1 MSEPVFI
8 TVKDLTMG
16 WSDRVLQRGASFEV
30 RRGTVFAILGGSGC
44 GKSTLLRYLVGLER
58 PMAGEIDFEGN
69 GPPQLAV
76 GRPPY
81 GVMFQ
86 GGALL
91 GSMSV
96 AENVALPLVQWT
108 DLSKPAIE
116 AIVRTKLRLVQ
127 LEQAAD
133 KLPSEISGGMK
144 KRAAIARAM
153 ALDPELL
160 FLDEPSAG
168 LDPVSS
174 AELDDL
180 ILTLKRTLGLTVVIV
195 THELESIYS
204 IVDECIFLD
213 KESASILAR
222 GNPRE
227 LRDTA
232 TEPRLVNFF
241 HRKPR
246 GSDEEEAESLD
257 PGPAP
262 YSPSAYLLAARP
274 SQFPP
279 AQDAPKRRFLSKS
292 KRAARKP

>member
-1 MSEPVFI
+1 MAEPEPFI
-8 TVKDLTMG
+8 TVKNLTMG
-16 WSDRVLQRGASFEV
+16 WSDRILQKDASFTV
-30 RRGTVFAILGGSGC
+30 MRGTVFAVLGGSGC
-44 GKSTLLRYLVGLER
+44 GKSTMMRYLVGLEQ
-58 PMAGEIDFEGN
+58 PMAGDIHFAGRGAPE
-69 GPPQLAV
+69 LTV

-91 GSMSV
+91 GSMTV
-96 AENVALPLVQWT
+96 AENVALPLQQWT
-108 DLSKPAIE
+108 DLPKPAIE
-116 AIVRTKLRLVQ
+116 AIVRSKLRLVQ

-174 AELDDL
+174 AELDEL

-195 THELESIYS
+195 THELESIYA
-204 IVDECIFLD
+204 IADECIFLH
-213 KESASILAR
+213 KESATILAR

-232 TEPRLVNFF
+232 TDPRLVHFF
-241 HRKPR
+241 HRQPR
-246 GSDEEEAESLD
+246 KEGGDEPEAVEPAERRSDQ
-257 PGPAP
+257 
-262 YSPSAYLLAARP
+262 
-274 SQFPP
+274 SQY
-279 AQDAPKRRFLSKS
+279 APKVARRPKQTQK
-292 KRAARKP
+292 KR